1 VAATVDSENALISLS
16 YRQVAAKLSSRC
28 STLVSVE
35 GIRRAEYDEDAVTLE
50 VDGELDMV
58 SGESLKHA
66 VHGVLEQGA
75 MKVRIDLTPTTF
87 VDSAGLAA
95 LVGAAREVRER
106 RGQLEVHSPK
116 GSEARVFIELSGTQS
131 VLGLAEDP
139 S

>member
-1 VAATVDSENALISLS
+1 MLHTVD
-16 YRQVAAKLSSRC
+16 
-28 STLVSVE
+28 VE
-35 GIRRAEYDEDAVTLE
+35 MIRRAEYDEDAVTLE

-58 SGESLKHA
+58 TGETLKHA

-95 LVGAAREVRER
+95 LVGAASEIRQR
-106 RGQLEVHSPK
+106 RGEVSVLSPK

-131 VLGLAEDP
+131 MLGLAEDP
-139 S
+139 PLA

>member
-1 VAATVDSENALISLS
+1 M
-16 YRQVAAKLSSRC
+16 KLSPGATGDAPPLSSPC

-35 GIRRAEYDEDAVTLE
+35 GIRRADYDEDAVTLE

-58 SGESLKHA
+58 AGESLKHA

-95 LVGAAREVRER
+95 LVGAANEVRER
-106 RGQLEVHSPK
+106 RGQLEVYSPK

-139 S
+139 PA

>member
-1 VAATVDSENALISLS
+1 M
-16 YRQVAAKLSSRC
+16 
-28 STLVSVE
+28 E

-50 VDGELDMV
+50 VEGELDIL
-58 SGESLKHA
+58 SGETLKHA

-95 LVGAAREVRER
+95 LIGAANEVRER
-106 RGQLEVHSPK
+106 RGEVHVHSPK

-131 VLGLAEDP
+131 FLGLSEDP
-139 S
+139 PPPA

>member
-1 VAATVDSENALISLS
+1 MQME
-16 YRQVAAKLSSRC
+16 R
-28 STLVSVE
+28 
-35 GIRRAEYDEDAVTLE
+35 IRRADYDEDAVTLE

-58 SGESLKHA
+58 TGESLKHA

-106 RGQLEVHSPK
+106 RGDVEVHSPK
-116 GSEARVFIELSGTQS
+116 GSEARVFIELSGTQG
-131 VLGLAEDP
+131 VLGLADDP
-139 S
+139 PR